1 MPESGRGAWIKNL
14 FEGADMG
21 KKIIGVAMPIIAG
34 GITGGFRLGWAAF
47 FAVTLGLGLA
57 WFLTDLAID
66 RRERN
71 R

>member
-1 MPESGRGAWIKNL
+1 
-14 FEGADMG
+14 MG
-21 KKIIGVAMPIIAG
+21 KKIVGVAMPIIAG
-34 GITGGFRLGWAAF
+34 GITGGFRLGWVAF
-47 FAVTLGLGLA
+47 FAVTLGLGLV